1 MSATAVAASASH
13 KTSTFKVL
21 AAAAIGNALE
31 FYDIL
36 IYGYFAVTISKLFF
50 PTADPTTALLL
61 TFGTFGISYLARP
74 LGAVVLGAYA
84 DRAGRK
90 AAMLASIVLMT
101 IGTGLMAIMPT
112 YNTIGILAP
121 IAVLLARLLQGF
133 AVAGE
138 FGSATAFL
146 VEHSKDRKGFF
157 ASFQWFG
164 QGIAAVLS
172 SFFGVILFSWLTTDQ
187 IESWGWRVPF
197 LFGLL
202 IGPIGL
208 YIRKHVGETPEF
220 QDQGPAPAPL
230 RQMFAEHWD
239 RLLMCM
245 GIVILSTSSNYIILY
260 MPTYAIK
267 QLHLPQSLGFTATMI
282 GGLLLT
288 FGAPF
293 FGHLSDR
300 VGRLRMMVI
309 VSILFAV
316 SAYPAFV
323 LLVANPSLAGIV
335 GIVCWLS
342 LLKAA
347 YSGTLPALM
356 AELFPTATRG
366 TGIAIAYNTSV
377 PIFGGFAPFIAAWL
391 VAATGSPVAPSFYL
405 IVTSLLSLLVLVII
419 HMRVKTT

>member
-1 MSATAVAASASH
+1 MLTTAVAAAVPH
-13 KTSTFKVL
+13 RTNTFKVL
-21 AAAAIGNALE
+21 AAASIGNALE
-31 FYDIL
+31 WYDIL
-36 IYGYFAVTISKLFF
+36 VYGYFAVTISKLFF

-61 TFGTFGISYLARP
+61 TFGTFGVSYLVRP
-74 LGAVVLGAYA
+74 LGAIVLGAYA
-84 DRAGRK
+84 DRNGRR
-90 AAMLASIVLMT
+90 AAMLLSIVIMT

-112 YNTIGILAP
+112 YGTIGILAP
-121 IAVLLARLLQGF
+121 IAVLIARLLQGF

-146 VEHSKDRKGFF
+146 VEHSKERKGFF

-164 QGIAAVLS
+164 QGLAAVLA
-172 SFFGVILFSWLTTDQ
+172 SFFGVVLFSWLSADQ
-187 IESWGWRVPF
+187 LESWGWRVPF
-197 LFGLL
+197 FFGML

-220 QDQGPAPAPL
+220 RDQGPAKAPV
-230 RQMFAEHWD
+230 RQMFARHWD
-239 RLLMCM
+239 RLLMCI

-260 MPTYAIK
+260 MPTFAIK
-267 QLHLPQSLGFTATMI
+267 QLNLPQSLGFTATLL
-282 GGLLLT
+282 GGILLT

-300 VGRLRMMVI
+300 IGRVRMMVI
-309 VSILFAV
+309 VSLLFAI

-323 LLVANPSLAGIV
+323 QLVANPSLAGIV

-356 AELFPTATRG
+356 AELFPTATRS
-366 TGIAIAYNTSV
+366 TGIAVAYNTSV

-405 IVTSLLSLLVLVII
+405 IATSLLSLLVLVII
-419 HMRVKTT
+419 NIRVKTT